1 MYHQT
6 LRQAYRT
13 DNPPTSKTFDVVKN
27 EQSKTDRYRAY
38 EAIRAEPGLTAGEV
52 ADRTGRPSIWK
63 RCSDLENLGW
73 IETRL
78 DPQGNI
84 ETKVYAHTGRKQKRL
99 YPARSR
105 QLNFHDQLL
114 QRHGSVYGNG

>member
-13 DNPPTSKTFDVVKN
+13 RDPLTSRQSFNPNSDMC
-27 EQSKTDRYRAY
+27 QAY
-38 EAIRAEPGLTAGEV
+38 EAIKAEPGLTAGEV

-78 DPQGNI
+78 DPQGNT
-84 ETKVYAHTGRKQKRL
+84 ETKVYPHTGRKQKRL
-99 YPARSR
+99 YVAGGR
-105 QLNFHDQLL
+105 QLNLF
-114 QRHGSVYGNG
+114 